1 MPYIKYSEKNKWDIP
16 MFIIHG
22 YKFTNIIVNKG
33 EEEYYNLDCST
44 NDYILEILKGDML
57 FKDRDNCGCQVS
69 FTSDLIQTNY
79 TLSGNN
85 TTYVNE

>member
-22 YKFTNIIVNKG
+22 YKFTNIVVNKG
-33 EEEYYNLDCST
+33 EEEYYNLDCSA

-69 FTSDLIQTNY
+69 FTSDLI
-79 TLSGNN
+79 
-85 TTYVNE
+85 